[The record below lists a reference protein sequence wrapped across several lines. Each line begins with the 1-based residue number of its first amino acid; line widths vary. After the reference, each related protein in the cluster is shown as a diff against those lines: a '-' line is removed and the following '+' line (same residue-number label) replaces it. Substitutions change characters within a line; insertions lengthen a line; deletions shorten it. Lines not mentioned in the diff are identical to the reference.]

1 MPGMS
6 GIDLKH
12 AMTKAGDNTPLVLIS
27 AFADDRARAR
37 AEQAGIT
44 CFLKKPFNGSA
55 LLGCVEVA
63 WLRDIAAAT

>member
-1 MPGMS
+1 
-6 GIDLKH
+6 
-12 AMTKAGDNTPLVLIS
+12 MTKAGDNTPLVLIS

-63 WLRDIAAAT
+63 LAA

>member
-1 MPGMS
+1 
-6 GIDLKH
+6 L
-12 AMTKAGDNTPLVLIS
+12 TKAGDKTPLVLIS

-55 LLGCVEVA
+55 LLECVEVA
-63 WLRDIAAAT
+63 LAA